1 MSNVSEEEKIDTI
14 MTYYNISYIAARY
27 IYFRRRRSFPWKK
40 KSQSGYLYWNA
51 KLQNALIYADSIF
64 GFDWHSME
72 YGNEEET
79 LKIYGI
85 DVKTQSNN
93 LFRTKTPKSEYVD
106 NDGIVWNIVVSKK
119 SKEETI
125 LKSAGLLP
133 KYA

>member
-1 MSNVSEEEKIDTI
+1 
-14 MTYYNISYIAARY
+14 
-27 IYFRRRRSFPWKK
+27 
-40 KSQSGYLYWNA
+40 
-51 KLQNALIYADSIF
+51 
-64 GFDWHSME
+64 ME